1 MKSNNKGANDEGEV
15 ESGAAMVRGHGW
27 GFWMLLTGWRE
38 WRAEERQIE
47 MECEEERMK
56 AIWQAQRMKER
67 ERALEAA
74 GRTA

>member
-1 MKSNNKGANDEGEV
+1 MKEKLK
-15 ESGAAMVRGHGW
+15 AARQWCADMAW

-67 ERALEAA
+67 ERTLEAA
-74 GRTA
+74 GRAA